1 MSNGSELRMQK
12 RPVKKDIF
20 ILALAIITSLLA
32 LLSAAFYWTLV
43 DILTEFLFP
52 PFCGFIGLLFLF
64 SFAASVVY
72 IWKHKCLFCFSTV
85 PLSINLITFLL
96 LVLIPFTDLWLK
108 WNFIHYREERE
119 KIVNQVLA
127 GELQPNVEY
136 NSSLIALP
144 SSFKYISCRRNDIVV
159 EDHKDKKYIFF
170 FTYSGILDN
179 YAGFLYTPDGG
190 DPAEYNDLHE
200 TASTQIVPYGENCYW
215 VSHW

>member
-1 MSNGSELRMQK
+1 M
-12 RPVKKDIF
+12 
-20 ILALAIITSLLA
+20 
-32 LLSAAFYWTLV
+32 
-43 DILTEFLFP
+43 
-52 PFCGFIGLLFLF
+52 
-64 SFAASVVY
+64 
-72 IWKHKCLFCFSTV
+72 
-85 PLSINLITFLL
+85 L
-96 LVLIPFTDLWLK
+96 LVLIPFTDLCLK
-108 WNFIHYREERE
+108 WNFIHYRQERE

-144 SSFKYISCRRNDIVV
+144 ASFKYISCRRNDIVV
-159 EDHKDKKYIFF
+159 EEHKDKKYIFF

-200 TASTQIVPYGENCYW
+200 TASTQIVPYVENCYW